1 MPSEMRRAAKAL
13 VETRVET
20 FESLHPLE
28 ASQARIERAL
38 AGLGGPRAFELNG
51 AWTER
56 EGRVTYEATFRPAP
70 RTQRFLNAM
79 ALVLVLLMVACAWV
93 LSFAKG
99 TAPRFLFPFVTVLAV
114 AAMPLVVNAAASR
127 REAEEARIRR
137 AIRAALQGKDPA
149 LPPAHRWA
157 DEE

>member
-20 FESLHPLE
+20 FESLHPLG

-38 AGLGGPRAFELNG
+38 AALGAPHALELHG
-51 AWTER
+51 AWRER
-56 EGRVTYEATFRPAP
+56 DGRVIYEATFGPAAK
-70 RTQRFLNAM
+70 TQRFLNAM
-79 ALVLVLLMVACAWV
+79 AFVLVFLMVACAWV
-93 LSFAKG
+93 LSFVKG
-99 TAPRFLFPFVTVLAV
+99 TAPRFLLPFVTVLAI

-137 AIRAALQGKDPA
+137 AIRAALQGEDPA
-149 LPPAHRWA
+149 LPPARRWA